1 MRSDPG
7 RPINRLPSRRGRSS
21 PARAEQLTIYSP
33 APVTTA
39 LHRLNAD
46 LVAALCSRG
55 LPAQVVAVPL
65 PDSINAINAL
75 PAEEKAWHLPIV
87 TTVDFLPAIRRQ
99 GPDWHAYSRASADL
113 KLAAALY
120 DVAFGLLAT
129 SPGLASPQDL
139 RGKRIGVPARP
150 SSVRVLTEAL
160 LRDGWGMLDAVQLID
175 LPPSAVPDA
184 VSSGRIDATTWNLMT
199 ISSEGVSPLIPLLS
213 QRPGASWVEV
223 DDGAVARMNAANP
236 FKISGL
242 RVRTDRIEDV
252 GGAYPRPAVNLLS
265 FRQGLAAWT
274 STPDTIVDDILECVR
289 TCAAQFTGL
298 PDSVDRMASWPF
310 LAQEMVHPAAHEF
323 FRRHGVEIG

>member
-1 MRSDPG
+1 MRSDAG
-7 RPINRLPSRRGRSS
+7 RAINRLPSRRGRGS
-21 PARAEQLTIYSP
+21 PACAEQLTIYSP

-75 PAEEKAWHLPIV
+75 PPEEKARHLPIV

-242 RVRTDRIEDV
+242 RVRTDRIEDA
-252 GGAYPRPAVNLLS
+252 GPCLRPVVNLLS
-265 FRQGLAAWT
+265 FRQGLAVWA
-274 STPDTIVDDILECVR
+274 STPDTIVNEILECLR
-289 TCAAQFTGL
+289 TCAAQFTRL
-298 PDSVDRMASWPF
+298 SDSVGRMVSWPF
-310 LAQEMVHPAAHEF
+310 LAQEMVHPAACEF